1 MILNCL
7 LFLLIGVCMYSI
19 VQKIS
24 ISKLKDNAKEFFEK
38 KNEKYYSDLLKYYD
52 KNKKVKFKNKI
63 NYFKKV
69 NILID
74 RCGMQRN
81 MLINPISVIF
91 AGVLCVCFAYTASF
105 GFFKIIM
112 LSLIISIPFFY
123 LPFFILS
130 MIAEYKEEK
139 IEKVFLN
146 FLLQLKNHTRINN
159 DIISAMSEVKT
170 IEPLQEYVK
179 KFLVQVSSGTRLEN
193 AIQDFKEKVSVKQ
206 MKSFLTN
213 VEHCFLYGG
222 NFSELIDK
230 SYIMISEIQEEK
242 KKRIE
247 ETKSARI
254 VLFILILLDIIVYV
268 SFIKSN
274 VENYKIMTKS
284 VIGNLILY
292 WNFISMWLLV
302 WISIRVKKLDY

>member
-1 MILNCL
+1 M
-7 LFLLIGVCMYSI
+7 
-19 VQKIS
+19 
-24 ISKLKDNAKEFFEK
+24 
-38 KNEKYYSDLLKYYD
+38 
-52 KNKKVKFKNKI
+52 
-63 NYFKKV
+63 
-69 NILID
+69 
-74 RCGMQRN
+74 
-81 MLINPISVIF
+81 
-91 AGVLCVCFAYTASF
+91 
-105 GFFKIIM
+105 
-112 LSLIISIPFFY
+112 
-123 LPFFILS
+123 
-130 MIAEYKEEK
+130 
-139 IEKVFLN
+139 
-146 FLLQLKNHTRINN
+146 QLKNHTRINN

>member
-1 MILNCL
+1 MIWNYV
-7 LFLLIGVCMYSI
+7 LFVLIGICIYEI
-19 VQKIS
+19 IKKIS
-24 ISKLKDNAKEFFEK
+24 ISKLKDKAQEYFKK
-38 KNEKYYSDLLKYYD
+38 KNEKYYSDLLRYYD
-52 KNKKVKFKNKI
+52 KNKKVKFKNKV
-63 NYFKKV
+63 NYFRRV

-74 RCGMQRN
+74 RCGVKRN
-81 MLINPISVIF
+81 MFMNPASIIF
-91 AGVLCVCFAYTASF
+91 LGIICVCLAYMVSF
-105 GFFKIIM
+105 NFFKIVM
-112 LSLIISIPFFY
+112 LAIIISIPFFY
-123 LPFFILS
+123 LPFLVLS
-130 MIAEYKEEK
+130 MVAEYKEEK

-146 FLLQLKNHTRINN
+146 FLLQLKNHTQINN

-170 IEPLQEYVK
+170 IEPLQGYIK

-193 AIQDFKEKVSVKQ
+193 AIQDFNEKVNNKQ
-206 MKSFLTN
+206 MKAFLTN
-213 VEHCFLYGG
+213 IEHCFLYGG

-230 SYIMISEIQEEK
+230 SYTMISEIQEEK

-254 VLFILILLDIIVYV
+254 VLFILILLDIVVYV

-274 VENYKIMTKS
+274 SENYMIMTKS
-284 VIGNLILY
+284 VFGNLILY

>member
-1 MILNCL
+1 
-7 LFLLIGVCMYSI
+7 
-19 VQKIS
+19 
-24 ISKLKDNAKEFFEK
+24 
-38 KNEKYYSDLLKYYD
+38 
-52 KNKKVKFKNKI
+52 
-63 NYFKKV
+63 
-69 NILID
+69 
-74 RCGMQRN
+74 
-81 MLINPISVIF
+81 MLAV
-91 AGVLCVCFAYTASF
+91 T
-105 GFFKIIM
+105 
-112 LSLIISIPFFY
+112 ISIPFFY

-146 FLLQLKNHTRINN
+146 FLLQLKNYTRINN
-159 DIISAMSEVKT
+159 DIISAMSEVRT
-170 IEPLQEYVK
+170 IEPLQGYVK
-179 KFLVQVSSGTRLEN
+179 KFLVQVSSGTKLEN
-193 AIQDFKEKVSVKQ
+193 AIRDFNEKINNKQ
-206 MKSFLTN
+206 MKSFLAN

-230 SYIMISEIQEEK
+230 SYVMISEIQEEK

-274 VENYKIMTKS
+274 GENYMIMTKS
-284 VIGNLILY
+284 VVGNLILY

>member
-7 LFLLIGVCMYSI
+7 LFLLIGACIYML
-19 VQKIS
+19 VQRIS
-24 ISKLKDNAKEFFEK
+24 ISKLKDNAREFFEK

-63 NYFKKV
+63 NYFRKV

-81 MLINPISVIF
+81 MLINPISIIF
-91 AGVLCVCFAYTASF
+91 IGILCVFFAYTVSF
-105 GFFKIIM
+105 NFFKIIM

-123 LPFFILS
+123 LPFLILS

-159 DIISAMSEVKT
+159 DIVSAMSEVKT
-170 IEPLQEYVK
+170 IEPLQGYVK
-179 KFLVQVSSGTRLEN
+179 KFLVQVSSGTRLEK
-193 AIQDFKEKVSVKQ
+193 AIEDFKEKVSAKQ
-206 MKSFLTN
+206 MKAFLTN

-274 VENYKIMTKS
+274 VENYIIMTKS
-284 VIGNLILY
+284 VVGNLILY

>member
-1 MILNCL
+1 MILDCL
-7 LFLLIGVCMYSI
+7 LFVFIGICIYEI
-19 VQKIS
+19 IKKIS
-24 ISKLKDNAKEFFEK
+24 ISKVKDKAQEYFKK
-38 KNEKYYSDLLKYYD
+38 KNEKYYNDLLRYYD

-63 NYFKKV
+63 NYFKRV

-74 RCGMQRN
+74 RCGIQRSL
-81 MLINPISVIF
+81 LINPVSIIFLGVI
-91 AGVLCVCFAYTASF
+91 CVCFTYMISF
-105 GFFKIIM
+105 NFFKIVM
-112 LSLIISIPFFY
+112 LAVIISIPFFY
-123 LPFFILS
+123 VPFLVLS

-170 IEPLQEYVK
+170 IEPLQGYIK
-179 KFLVQVSSGTRLEN
+179 KFLAQVSSGTKLEK
-193 AIQDFKEKVSVKQ
+193 AMQDFKEKVNNKQ

-213 VEHCFLYGG
+213 IEHCFLYGG

-230 SYIMISEIQEEK
+230 SYVMISEIQEEK

-274 VENYKIMTKS
+274 VENYMIMTRS

>member
-1 MILNCL
+1 M
-7 LFLLIGVCMYSI
+7 
-19 VQKIS
+19 
-24 ISKLKDNAKEFFEK
+24 
-38 KNEKYYSDLLKYYD
+38 
-52 KNKKVKFKNKI
+52 KFKNKI

-81 MLINPISVIF
+81 MLINPIFVIF
-91 AGVLCVCFAYTASF
+91 AGVLCVCFAYTVSF

-123 LPFFILS
+123 LPFLILS

-170 IEPLQEYVK
+170 IEPLQGYVK

-193 AIQDFKEKVSVKQ
+193 AIQDFKEKVSAKQ

-274 VENYKIMTKS
+274 VENYMIMTRS
-284 VIGNLILY
+284 AIGNLILY

>member
-1 MILNCL
+1 MILDCL
-7 LFLLIGVCMYSI
+7 LFVFIGICIYEI
-19 VQKIS
+19 IEKIS
-24 ISKLKDNAKEFFEK
+24 ISKVKDKAQEYFKK
-38 KNEKYYSDLLKYYD
+38 KNEKYYNDLLRYYD

-63 NYFKKV
+63 NYFKRV

-74 RCGMQRN
+74 RCGIQRSV
-81 MLINPISVIF
+81 LINPVSIIFLGVI
-91 AGVLCVCFAYTASF
+91 CVCFTYMISF
-105 GFFKIIM
+105 NFFKIVM
-112 LSLIISIPFFY
+112 LAVIISIPFFY
-123 LPFFILS
+123 LPFLVLS

-170 IEPLQEYVK
+170 IEPLQGYIK
-179 KFLVQVSSGTRLEN
+179 KFLVQVSSGTKLEK
-193 AIQDFKEKVSVKQ
+193 AMQDFKEKVNNKQ

-213 VEHCFLYGG
+213 IEHCFLYGG

-230 SYIMISEIQEEK
+230 SYVMINEIQEEK

-268 SFIKSN
+268 SFIKTN
-274 VENYKIMTKS
+274 AENYMIMTKS
-284 VIGNLILY
+284 IIGNLILY